1 MAWAWR
7 NIFEVEWLRRLGG
20 AASILAHVALLAWV
34 VFGSGVRL
42 FESAPPPA
50 INVEL
55 VSPKDVPAGKQGD
68 LSLPSLDTPKPDE
81 SKPNE
86 TKPDEPKPDE
96 PKADDRKIDE
106 PKVEQS
112 ETKPDE
118 PKPDEPK
125 ADDRKIDEPKVEQSE
140 TKPTPEPQKPAP
152 ESPALPQAVI
162 TGAPVVQPDV
172 MSQYGDPFLSGGFT
186 PEKEAADLKSD
197 VVAAFRAHLKSCMKL
212 PAGVSPTDDAH
223 IVLRVALKRNGRL
236 AATPALMAAKATPT
250 GPLIMKAAIHAL
262 EACQPYSM
270 LPAEKYKEWREL
282 DLEFT
287 PAGFEPG

>member
-81 SKPNE
+81 SKPDE

-96 PKADDRKIDE
+96 PKADDRK
-106 PKVEQS
+106 V
-112 ETKPDE
+112 
-118 PKPDEPK
+118 DEPK
-125 ADDRKIDEPKVEQSE
+125 AEQSE

-287 PAGFEPG
+287 PAGFGPG

>member
-7 NIFEVEWLRRLGG
+7 NILETEWLQRLGG
-20 AASILAHVALLAWV
+20 TASILAHVALLALV
-34 VFGSGVRL
+34 VFGSGVKL
-42 FESAPPPA
+42 FETAPPSA

-55 VSPKDVPAGKQGD
+55 VAPKDVPAGKPGD
-68 LSLPSLDTPKPDE
+68 LSLPSLDTSKPDE
-81 SKPNE
+81 SKPE
-86 TKPDEPKPDE
+86 EPKPDE
-96 PKADDRKIDE
+96 PKADDLKPEE
-106 PKVEQS
+106 PKAKKQDT
-112 ETKPDE
+112 TKPDDKPITPVPETGTSSE
-118 PKPDEPK
+118 PL
-125 ADDRKIDEPKVEQSE
+125 
-140 TKPTPEPQKPAP
+140 
-152 ESPALPQAVI
+152 ALPQAVI

-197 VVAAFRAHLKSCMKL
+197 VVAAFRAHLKSCLKL
-212 PAGVSPTDDAH
+212 PASVSPTDDAH
-223 IVLRVALKRNGRL
+223 IVLRVALKRDGRL

-282 DLEFT
+282 DLEFS
-287 PAGFEPG
+287 PAGFGPN